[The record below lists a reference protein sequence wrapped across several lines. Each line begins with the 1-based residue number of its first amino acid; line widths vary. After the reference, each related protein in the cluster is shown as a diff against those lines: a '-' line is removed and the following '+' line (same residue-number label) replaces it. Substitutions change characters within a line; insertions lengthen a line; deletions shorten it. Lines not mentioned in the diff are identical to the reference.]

1 VTVHALSY
9 ELRRLRGLR
18 SSWLILAAVPVA
30 DLAVVL
36 AGALVDTD
44 AGAARGG
51 PEHATAVASAVRA
64 ATGVVSWLPLP
75 VAALAAGL
83 LGVLAYAQDVR
94 HPGLPAS
101 RVAFGRR
108 AGLIGAKLL
117 VSAAVSAVLAAVTL
131 LLGTVLPAF
140 VLPAAGLRADGA
152 AVLRHPGASALWQPC
167 AAFALL
173 VLAAGWTGVLAAAV
187 VRRAGAGLALFLAL
201 AVALQASAGL
211 VLRRVGR
218 DWPFGAGELLPL
230 RNALGRVPVDGF
242 ARAVPDGVLLALP
255 LLPVAVLAAVCLVLQ
270 LRRRAL

>member
-1 VTVHALSY
+1 MTVHALSY

-36 AGALVDTD
+36 ARALAGTGA
-44 AGAARGG
+44 GGPRGG
-51 PEHATAVASAVRA
+51 PDRTSAIASAVRA
-64 ATGVVSWLPLP
+64 ATGVVPWLPLP
-75 VAALAAGL
+75 VAALAAGV
-83 LGVLAYAQDVR
+83 LGVLAYAHDAR
-94 HPGLPAS
+94 HPGLVAS

-117 VSAAVSAVLAAVTL
+117 VSAVVSAALAAVTL
-131 LLGTVLPAF
+131 LLGTALEAF
-140 VLPAAGLRADGA
+140 ALPAAGLRTEAA
-152 AVLRHPGASALWQPC
+152 AVLRHPGATALWQPF

-201 AVALQASAGL
+201 AVALEASAGL

-218 DWPFGAGELLPL
+218 GWPFGAGELLPL
-230 RNALGRVPVDGF
+230 RNALGRVPVEGF

-255 LLPVAVLAAVCLVLQ
+255 LLPVAVLATVCLALQ